1 MAKDISRRK
10 FIAQGTAGLAAIGL
24 LSSGTADRKPS
35 LTPTRTLGK
44 TGLTVPTICFG
55 ATRISEDSVLRYA
68 IDNGLTFL
76 DTGRAYANGNNE
88 KMIGRVVSGFRDDVI
103 IQSKIRLEPK
113 DIPSGSDSRKGE
125 GEILTVLSRRLEES
139 LRALATDHIDILLYH
154 DAAEESLLFH
164 RTVTDFFSSKKAE
177 GIIRAFGFS
186 THNDCLHLP
195 ERNNREGIYEL
206 MMLPF
211 NYRGSYVHSINK
223 TYSEWD
229 QERLLSI
236 LQAAHEKNIGFI
248 AMKTCSAG
256 PYLKDDGA
264 EASYPAAVTWVLDH
278 DFVTSAAVAMANYSE
293 IDDYLKAFSH

>member
-1 MAKDISRRK
+1 
-10 FIAQGTAGLAAIGL
+10 
-24 LSSGTADRKPS
+24 
-35 LTPTRTLGK
+35 
-44 TGLTVPTICFG
+44 
-55 ATRISEDSVLRYA
+55 
-68 IDNGLTFL
+68 
-76 DTGRAYANGNNE
+76 
-88 KMIGRVVSGFRDDVI
+88 
-103 IQSKIRLEPK
+103 
-113 DIPSGSDSRKGE
+113 
-125 GEILTVLSRRLEES
+125 
-139 LRALATDHIDILLYH
+139 
-154 DAAEESLLFH
+154 
-164 RTVTDFFSSKKAE
+164 
-177 GIIRAFGFS
+177 
-186 THNDCLHLP
+186 
-195 ERNNREGIYEL
+195 

-256 PYLKDDGA
+256 PYQKDDGA